1 LHAANETEFTH
12 TQKERIGIKERSIKM
27 VKNKM
32 TCDACGSA
40 SAPEESRFC
49 PDCGSSLAVESEDT
63 NTMDTPMATAVP
75 ISAVLPT
82 PNDDLLSS
90 ISKPS
95 SSHTTMNGAMYF
107 KHPSPEMLARA
118 NKREASLGILFVET
132 TERKG
137 KFTVPQ
143 SIDVLCVLRGS
154 TIDLSIADFVYPT
167 TTIRVIP
174 SVLSGVKIK
183 VPRGVRVEM
192 QGIGILGGMKG
203 LKTQNI
209 HVGQDGPVL
218 KVQGV
223 TVLGSV
229 VVTVND
235 SVPPVKVVE

>member
-1 LHAANETEFTH
+1 
-12 TQKERIGIKERSIKM
+12 
-27 VKNKM
+27 
-32 TCDACGSA
+32 
-40 SAPEESRFC
+40 
-49 PDCGSSLAVESEDT
+49 
-63 NTMDTPMATAVP
+63 
-75 ISAVLPT
+75 
-82 PNDDLLSS
+82 
-90 ISKPS
+90 
-95 SSHTTMNGAMYF
+95 MNGAMYF

-118 NKREASLGILFVET
+118 NNRDFNLGILFVET

-137 KFTVPQ
+137 KFTVAQ
-143 SIDVLCVLRGS
+143 SIDVLCILGGS

-174 SVLSGVKIK
+174 NVLSGLKIK

-218 KVQGV
+218 IVQGV

-229 VVTVND
+229 QVIVND